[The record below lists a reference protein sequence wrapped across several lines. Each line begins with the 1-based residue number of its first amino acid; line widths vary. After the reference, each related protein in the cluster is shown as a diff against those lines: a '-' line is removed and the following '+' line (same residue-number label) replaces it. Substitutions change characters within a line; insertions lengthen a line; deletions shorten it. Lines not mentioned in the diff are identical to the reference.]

1 MATTSISQMTT
12 AATVDNGDLFEI
24 AHPDA
29 GSATG
34 YASNKQSLAAIAD
47 HMATAV
53 NHPTLNTTAK
63 NIVGAINEL
72 EAGGGG
78 GGSSTLAGLT
88 DVAISTP
95 TNGQAL
101 VYDATAAKWKNGAGG
116 GAGGIDYSETE
127 QDTGLKWI
135 DGKTVYQKTAVLTN
149 VAYSTVNTNYTVMQ
163 IPNIET
169 PIDMTAIFSNSGK
182 TIYHSS
188 PYVATDAAM
197 KKSYFDFDMINKLIF
212 FTSQDTW
219 GSTNMIVT
227 ARYTKTQA

>member
-1 MATTSISQMTT
+1 MATKSISQMTT

-88 DVAISTP
+88 DVDISSP

-101 VYDATAAKWKNGAGG
+101 VYDANAAKWKNGAGG
-116 GAGGIDYSETE
+116 GGGGIDYSETE

-135 DGKTVYQKTAVLTN
+135 DGKTVYQKTFKELITAN
-149 VAYSTVNTNYTVMQ
+149 PSGGKYTIQ
-163 IPNIET
+163 HNISNIET
-169 PIDMTAIFSNSGK
+169 VISVDGVINHKTVVPYGETFPSKDSTMGRVSVKAQYIEIGASGGWVDYIFII
-182 TIYHSS
+182 TI
-188 PYVATDAAM
+188 
-197 KKSYFDFDMINKLIF
+197 
-212 FTSQDTW
+212 
-219 GSTNMIVT
+219 
-227 ARYTKTQA
+227 RYTKSAV

>member
-24 AHPDA
+24 AHPDG

-34 YASNKQSLAAIAD
+34 YASNKQSMAAIAD

-53 NHPTLNTTAK
+53 NYPTMNTTAK
-63 NIVGAINEL
+63 TIVGAINEL

-88 DVAISTP
+88 DVDISSP

-101 VYDATAAKWKNGAGG
+101 VYDANEAKWKNGAGG
-116 GAGGIDYSETE
+116 GGGGGIDYSETE

-135 DGKTVYQKTAVLTN
+135 DGKTVYQKTFKQLITGLPSSGLYTIPHN
-149 VAYSTVNTNYTVMQ
+149 ISNMETVISIDGVINHSSVVPYGETFPSKDNTMGRVSVKAQ
-163 IPNIET
+163 NIEIGAT
-169 PIDMTAIFSNSGK
+169 SGWADYIFII
-182 TIYHSS
+182 TI
-188 PYVATDAAM
+188 
-197 KKSYFDFDMINKLIF
+197 
-212 FTSQDTW
+212 
-219 GSTNMIVT
+219 
-227 ARYTKTQA
+227 RYTKSAV

>member
-1 MATTSISQMTT
+1 MTT

-88 DVAISTP
+88 DVAISSP
-95 TNGQAL
+95 TNGQSL
-101 VYDATAAKWKNGAGG
+101 VYDSTAAKWKNGAGA
-116 GAGGIDYSETE
+116 AGGHTYSTTE
-127 QDTGLKWI
+127 QVVGTWI
-135 DGKTVYQKTAVLTN
+135 DGKPLYEKTIEITN
-149 VAYSTVNTNYTVMQ
+149 LSISANGGSVSLGIANVETIFMIAIKLDTIIVPYTVGNLPQ
-163 IPNIET
+163 YGVGGFFNVG
-169 PIDMTAIFSNSGK
+169 TADTTMELRTGEARTFSTGF
-182 TIYHSS
+182 
-188 PYVATDAAM
+188 V
-197 KKSYFDFDMINKLIF
+197 
-212 FTSQDTW
+212 
-219 GSTNMIVT
+219 IV
-227 ARYTKTQA
+227 RYTKTTDN